1 MSKVKPKK
9 QNVFIDMTAMS
20 DVTVLLLTF
29 FMLTSTFLPQAPVQ
43 VNTPA
48 SVMEIKVPD
57 YDVIN
62 ILIDLK
68 GQVYV
73 NIDNEKVRMDALDR
87 MSAEYGVSLNAKQ
100 KKAFLEQPYI
110 GAPMNRLAAV
120 MDLPMSEQDAA
131 MKQVGGIPTDSVNN
145 QLARWIVNAR
155 ALDESLK
162 ITLKADQMTPYPL
175 VSKVMK
181 TLVDVKA
188 NRYSLVTTLK
198 GMPAGF

>member
-155 ALDESLK
+155 ALDENLK